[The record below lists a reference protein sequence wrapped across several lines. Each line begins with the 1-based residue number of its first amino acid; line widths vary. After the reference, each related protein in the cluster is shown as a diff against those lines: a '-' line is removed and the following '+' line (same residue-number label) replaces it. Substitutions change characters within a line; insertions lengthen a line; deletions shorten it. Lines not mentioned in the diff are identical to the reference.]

1 MSRIRLCRGIAK
13 VKKRGNKVMVDRGC
27 IIEDN
32 GRYEK
37 IIDS

>member
-1 MSRIRLCRGIAK
+1 MRKGSSVIWLA
-13 VKKRGNKVMVDRGC
+13 VDRGC